1 MKVLRTAQLLQTR
14 TGYFEVIGI
23 GVFCGVINFEHCQD
37 IIKDI
42 LTAPAIHT
50 RIFVFDLPNSGYM

>member
-1 MKVLRTAQLLQTR
+1 MKPKDNGLANLHDRKR
-14 TGYFEVIGI
+14 EERG
-23 GVFCGVINFEHCQD
+23 FCGVINFEHCQD